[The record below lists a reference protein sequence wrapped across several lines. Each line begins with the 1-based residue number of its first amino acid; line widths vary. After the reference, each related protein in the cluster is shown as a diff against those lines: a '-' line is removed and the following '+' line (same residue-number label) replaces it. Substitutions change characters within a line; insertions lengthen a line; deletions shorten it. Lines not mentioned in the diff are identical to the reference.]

1 MKTHLKTSDLRV
13 VVFSDDVPSRSG
25 VGSYYKDLVDHLQ
38 NQLAFIETIC
48 PTDKISD
55 SFQLYQISLPSD
67 PTRKLSFPNFRL
79 IYKKLC
85 EVKPHLIAVATP
97 GPYGLLGLI
106 LSRKCRIPLC
116 YGFHVQYDKLVEIY
130 WNNIVGRIVS
140 SFMQW
145 LDKRF
150 FQSSSIVVA
159 NSNMIVNIARKLGAQ
174 NVSLVGTPISP
185 PYIEKSVSKIST
197 ELESIIYA
205 GRLTAEKN
213 IKAILITAEQT
224 PQLKFSIAG
233 DGPLR
238 QEVQAYSSKHSN
250 LDYLGWLSREQ
261 LISAIDHC
269 DMLILPSHNET
280 FGTIA
285 LEAMARQRLV
295 LVSDKCGIARWP
307 SLSQGLIV
315 YEDNESLTD
324 AIFRVSIMS
333 QKQREDITHRARQAA
348 YTLNEKTIFQWLDI
362 FSDIVNQ

>member
-48 PTDKISD
+48 PTDKKSD

-67 PTRKLSFPNFRL
+67 PTRNIYFPNVQF
-79 IYKKLC
+79 IYKRLC
-85 EVKPHLIAVATP
+85 AIKPHLIAVATP
-97 GPYGLLGLI
+97 GPFGLLGLI
-106 LSRKCRIPLC
+106 IAKKYRLPLC

-130 WNNIVGRIVS
+130 WNKIVGKIIS
-140 SFMQW
+140 SIFLL
-145 LDKRF
+145 LDKLF

-159 NSNMIVNIARKLGAQ
+159 NSSMIVNIARKLGAQ
-174 NVSLVGTPISP
+174 NVSLVGTPIP
-185 PYIEKSVSKIST
+185 ALYIEKPVSKIGA
-197 ELESIIYA
+197 ELESLIFA

-213 IKAILITAEQT
+213 IESILIAAEQM

-233 DGPLR
+233 DGPFR
-238 QEVQAYSSKHSN
+238 AEIQAYSAKHSN

-261 LISAIDHC
+261 LLSAIDHN

-285 LEAMARQRLV
+285 LEAMARQKLV
-295 LVSDKCGIARWP
+295 IVSDKCGIARWP
-307 SLSQGLIV
+307 ALSQGLIV
-315 YEDNESLTD
+315 YDDNESLSD
-324 AIFRVSIMS
+324 AIFRVSNMS
-333 QKQREDITHRARQAA
+333 RQERADITCQARQAA
-348 YTLNEKTIFQWLDI
+348 QTLNAKTILQWLDI
-362 FSDIVNQ
+362 FSAIVNR